1 MGGGG
6 EEGYKTACA
15 NGLLK
20 NKMEHRGVISKKKNQ
35 NISRIVSV

>member
-6 EEGYKTACA
+6 EAGYKTACA

-20 NKMEHRGVISKKKNQ
+20 NKMEHRGVISKKKNK